1 MKMRLLKST
10 VWGLPL
16 MVLVTVTAGRRSM
29 AQDQK
34 ELIRTVTITN
44 GDTVINGK
52 QLSKYDKKE
61 REKFRK
67 ELREMEDSV
76 VISGTPD
83 RQEVRVFKRRDGKGK
98 LYAPEAGVRK
108 RIFREAVPGNRH
120 VFRFED
126 GEGVVELRGDSVRTF
141 RIDSLNRFHG
151 RVMVP
156 RDFSVAIPNAVP
168 RVFARPGRPM
178 GIFSEKNSQTFYF
191 NDTDKEGISTG
202 VSLEVSDAEAAKVK
216 EFSGKEKAD
225 LEVQDLSFAPRFSS
239 GEMMILFTLP
249 KGSADVKLFDS
260 NKKVIFSEKTAGDF
274 ARKVSMPKNGIYYLV
289 IDQNGRV
296 AVKRI
301 VKQ

>member
-1 MKMRLLKST
+1 
-10 VWGLPL
+10 
-16 MVLVTVTAGRRSM
+16 M
-29 AQDQK
+29 AQDKKDQK

-61 REKFRK
+61 REKLRR
-67 ELREMEDSV
+67 ELRDMEDTV
-76 VISGTPD
+76 FISEIPD
-83 RQEVRVFKRRDGKGK
+83 RQEVRVLTRRDGKGK
-98 LYAPEAGVRK
+98 VYVPETGVRK

-126 GEGVVELRGDSVRTF
+126 GEGVVELQGDSIRTF

-156 RDFSVAIPNAVP
+156 NDFSVAIPNAVP
-168 RVFARPGRPM
+168 RILARPGRPM
-178 GIFSEKNSQTFYF
+178 SIFSEKNSQTFYF
-191 NDTDKEGISTG
+191 DDTDKEGISTRIS
-202 VSLEVSDAEAAKVK
+202 VEVSDAEAARVK
-216 EFSGKEKAD
+216 EFSGKDKAD

-249 KGSADVKLFDS
+249 KGSAEVKLYDS
-260 NKKVIFSEKTAGDF
+260 NKKAIFSEKTTGDF
-274 ARKVSMPKNGIYYLV
+274 SRKVSMPKNGVYYLV
-289 IDQNGRV
+289 IEQNGRA